1 MAINYRFRIVILIIL
16 ALLIV
21 LLSGNVAAQGPVS
34 NRDIVRFGNDITVP
48 ENEVVKDVTAIAGS
62 VTISNNAHVTG
73 DAVAVGGD
81 VTLKTGAKVD
91 GDVTAVGGEISQEKD
106 VMIGGNA
113 VTVTGDIDIIQ
124 GLRQWGFWGL
134 LGHIYLIS
142 AAFYSLFMI
151 AVAIIGMA
159 LMLIMPGFM
168 QSISIIINRKPLKS
182 FTWGVGGAITFLL
195 LVILTSGSLLGNLLI
210 PIAALIVG
218 LVELV
223 GINAI
228 SLFLGEKA
236 LKNNTSPI
244 LQLLLGVIVIGV
256 ITLIPVVG
264 VLVFLVLTLFGF
276 GGVLA
281 SPLMTEQTKFFWHNK
296 PQLTPSKSIEDPRQE
311 VI

>member
-134 LGHIYLIS
+134 LGRIYLIN

-151 AVAIIGMA
+151 AVAIIGVA
-159 LMLIMPGFM
+159 LMLIMPSFM
-168 QSISIIINRKPLKS
+168 QSISITIKQEPLKS
-182 FTWGVGGAITFLL
+182 FTWGAGGAIAFLL

-236 LKNNTSPI
+236 LKNNSYPI

-296 PQLTPSKSIEDPRQE
+296 PQLAPSKSIEDPRQE

>member
-1 MAINYRFRIVILIIL
+1 MAINYRFRIVILIVL

-21 LLSGNVAAQGPVS
+21 LLSGNVAAQGPAS

-62 VTISNNAHVTG
+62 VTISNNARVTG

-81 VTLKTGAKVD
+81 VTLKTGAKVN

-106 VMIGGNA
+106 VIIGGNA

-124 GLRQWGFWGL
+124 GMRQWGFWGL
-134 LGHIYLIS
+134 LGRIYLIN
-142 AAFYSLFMI
+142 AAFYSLLMI
-151 AVAIIGMA
+151 AVAIIGVA
-159 LMLIMPGFM
+159 LMLIMPSFM
-168 QSISIIINRKPLKS
+168 QSISITINREPLKS
-182 FTWGVGGAITFLL
+182 FTWGAGGAIAFLL
-195 LVILTSGSLLGNLLI
+195 LVILTGGSLLGNILI

-218 LVELV
+218 LIELV

-236 LKNNTSPI
+236 LKNNSSPI
-244 LQLLLGVIVIGV
+244 LQLLLGVIIMGL

-264 VLVFLVLTLFGF
+264 VLVFLMLTLFGF

-281 SPLMTEQTKFFWHNK
+281 SPLTTEQTKFFWHNK
-296 PQLTPSKSIEDPRQE
+296 PQLTPNKPIEDPRQE